1 MKPDMNQSIFELP
14 PTSTDRFVFFGEVLG
29 LILGTPQSRIE
40 STPSGTISIAGA
52 ESNTAIAL
60 ARLGYSCQFNTAV
73 GHDPFGER
81 ILRTLRA
88 ERLDV
93 SNVTPSRRAPTGLLV
108 RNCFAWRE
116 PDVFYYRK
124 DTAFLSESLAVAER
138 VKFQPGDIFFTTGIT
153 LALGP
158 QSREAGS
165 ELMRRAYAEKVPV
178 YFDANFR
185 SKLWTREAFRECL
198 TPLLPS
204 IHTLFVGIEEGRIL
218 TGATKVADI
227 AKKCLQGGVQEIL
240 IKDGGKGA
248 WQFRKGQAPLHGKAF
263 KVAPID
269 TIGAGDAFNA
279 GFLSARREKLS
290 RPLTLRT
297 ANAMGAMACMGQG
310 DWESMP
316 TRSELGSFVL
326 GETQARR

>member
-1 MKPDMNQSIFELP
+1 MNPSIFERP
-14 PTSTDRFVFFGEVLG
+14 PTSVERFIFFGEVLG

-60 ARLGYSCQFNTAV
+60 SRLGYSCQFNTAV

-81 ILRTLRA
+81 ILRTLRS
-88 ERLDV
+88 ERIDV

-116 PDVFYYRK
+116 PDVFNYRK
-124 DTAFLSESLAVAER
+124 DTAFLSESKVVAER

-165 ELMRRAYAEKVPV
+165 LLMRHAHEKKVPV

-198 TPLLPS
+198 TPLLS
-204 IHTLFVGIEEGRIL
+204 RIHTLFVGVEEGRIL
-218 TGATKVADI
+218 TGANKTADI
-227 AKKCLQGGVQEIL
+227 AKKCLAAGVQEIL
-240 IKDGGKGA
+240 IKDGAKGA
-248 WQFRKGQAPLHGKAF
+248 WQYRKGQAPLHGKAF
-263 KVAPID
+263 KVTPLD
-269 TIGAGDAFNA
+269 TVGAGDAFNA

-316 TRSELGSFVL
+316 TREELGSFL
-326 GETQARR
+326 RGDTQVRR